1 MNAGH
6 YGLAA
11 IVKAREPQVPLWA
24 LMLSTQL
31 LDVGFLVLF
40 AAGIEGFQALP
51 GTAGGYGTFIFSAD
65 YTHSLAGALAISGT
79 AAAAAGRAWG
89 RRSGLLI
96 GAVVFS
102 HWLLDLLVHHAD
114 LPILPG
120 NLGNL
125 PRLGLGLWA
134 FPAVSIFMELALIL
148 AGAYLYYRAA
158 SRHAALREQRATQAG
173 AASRGYRRQAL
184 LTSTLLLLILLW
196 TLAADILGI
205 G

>member
-11 IVKAREPQVPLWA
+11 IVKARESQIPLWV
-24 LMLSTQL
+24 LMLSTQF
-31 LDVGFLVLF
+31 LDVGFLFLF
-40 AAGIEGFQALP
+40 AAGLEGFQPLP
-51 GTAGGYGTFIFSAD
+51 GTSGGYGRFVFAAD
-65 YTHSLAGALAISGT
+65 YTHSLAGALAIS
-79 AAAAAGRAWG
+79 AAATVPAGIAWG
-89 RRSGLLI
+89 RRNGLI
-96 GAVVFS
+96 VGAVVFS

-134 FPAVSIFMELALIL
+134 FPVASIFMELSLIL
-148 AGAYLYYRAA
+148 AGAYLYSRAA
-158 SRHAALREQRATQAG
+158 TRQAALREQRAG
-173 AASRGYRRQAL
+173 VASGGYHWPAL
-184 LTSTLLLLILLW
+184 LTATLLLLILLW
-196 TLAADILGI
+196 TLASDVLGI